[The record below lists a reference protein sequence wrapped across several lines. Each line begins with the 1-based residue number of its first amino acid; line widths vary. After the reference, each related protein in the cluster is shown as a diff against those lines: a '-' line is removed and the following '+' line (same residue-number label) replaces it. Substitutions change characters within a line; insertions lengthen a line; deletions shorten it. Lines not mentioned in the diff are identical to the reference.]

1 MSTPSSTINICSGV
15 RLSNDYIHTI
25 YFDSL
30 SDQLTYFGGKVVKT
44 FSHYTFLRKSWD
56 INVESTMEQARKW
69 SYLYFT
75 NGSNSKT
82 YFYFITNIEYVNDST
97 VKLSLELDVMQTYM
111 FDYSLQPCFVEREHA
126 SSDAIGDNVTEE
138 TLNVGDLRVIDS
150 TDVSLSEYCVLILS
164 TVDLVAPGETYNNRW
179 LASKY
184 NNVFSGLGIFAV
196 DATNTS
202 FLNDMANK
210 LQVMNNANASECIV
224 AMWMYP
230 KSLVQLADEESWS
243 NASVCH
249 YVKGATSIFK
259 EVGRNTKTSGSYTPK
274 NKKLLTYP
282 YNFLYVTN
290 NSGGAGVYR
299 YERFGDPSACNFKI
313 VGSLSPDGATKLYP
327 MNYNGQQH
335 NYEEGLTLS
344 GFPSCAWNDDVYKL
358 WLAQNQNQQNLSMLT
373 AGLTIAGGV
382 VATGASVVTG
392 NVPTALG
399 GIGAITHGA
408 TSIASTLAQRA
419 DKAVQPPQ
427 SKGQHSGSVNVAA
440 GFQTF
445 TIQRKSIGVEY
456 ARIIDDYFTMYGYQ
470 TNRVKVPA
478 RRVRENFTYTKT
490 VNCHVTGNLCT
501 EDLLKIQSIYD
512 NGITF
517 WVLGDSIGDY
527 TKTNLPMN
535 WGE

>member
-1 MSTPSSTINICSGV
+1 MSTPSSIIKVCSGV

-30 SDQLTYFGGKVVKT
+30 SDQLTYFENKVVKT

-69 SYLYFT
+69 SYLFFT

-111 FDYSLQPCFVEREHA
+111 FDYSLRSCFVEREH
-126 SSDAIGDNVTEE
+126 SSTDGIGDNITEE

-150 TDVSLSEYCVLILS
+150 TDVSLSDLCVLVL
-164 TVDLVAPGETYNNRW
+164 ATYNPITTNEDNTDTV
-179 LASKY
+179 LASRY
-184 NNVFSGLGIFAV
+184 NGIFGGLGIYAV
-196 DATNTS
+196 NMSDWSAWGQKLKLLDDAGKT
-202 FLNDMANK
+202 DG
-210 LQVMNNANASECIV
+210 IV
-224 AMWMYP
+224 SMWMYP
-230 KSLVQLADEESWS
+230 KSLVELAEGESWTDGAVTHKVS
-243 NASVCH
+243 
-249 YVKGATSIFK
+249 GATSIFK
-259 EVGRNTKTSGSYTPK
+259 EIGINVKTSGGYTPK

-290 NSGGAGVYR
+290 NSGGAAAFR
-299 YERFGDPSACNFKI
+299 YERFGDQSACNFKI
-313 VGSLSPDGATKLYP
+313 VGALSPEGSAKLYP
-327 MNYNGQQH
+327 LNYNGVQH
-335 NYEEGLTLS
+335 NFDEGLTLG
-344 GFPSCAWNDDVYKL
+344 GFPTCAWNEDVYKL
-358 WLAQNQNQQNLSMLT
+358 WLAQNQNQQNLSLAM

-382 VATGASVVTG
+382 GTMIASGGVGAVGGAGAVLHGAST
-392 NVPTALG
+392 
-399 GIGAITHGA
+399 
-408 TSIASTLAQRA
+408 IASTLTQRQ

-427 SKGQHSGSVNVAA
+427 AKGSHSASVNICA

-445 TIQRKSIGVEY
+445 TIQRKSIGIEY

-470 TNRVKVPA
+470 TNRVKVPS

-512 NGITF
+512 NGVTF
-517 WVLGDSIGDY
+517 WVNGDSIGNY
-527 TKTNLPMN
+527 TVSNLCKA
-535 WGE
+535 W